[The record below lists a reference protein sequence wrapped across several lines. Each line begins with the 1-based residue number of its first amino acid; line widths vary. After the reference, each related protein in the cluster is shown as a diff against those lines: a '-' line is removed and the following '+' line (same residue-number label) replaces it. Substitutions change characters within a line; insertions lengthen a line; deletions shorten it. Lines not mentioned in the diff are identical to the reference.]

1 MLSITTAMTS
11 SFSDQLVNWMSQ
23 MLAGEGTA
31 GETMLAESMPRLAE
45 ELGIRDVSVWRIERG
60 QWRCR
65 ASVGVTD
72 GIDVSLL
79 SDSLDE
85 GLPQAAGGWTTTA
98 ISTDHALAVRSDQD
112 LERLPDVAQAFG
124 AAVTL
129 MEQRQALRRRIERLE
144 EIVNI
149 AASWRQ
155 ELDMDRLLEQIA
167 EAATRLLDCE
177 RASIFLWDKPNKT
190 LIGRPALGVD
200 GNELRIA
207 EDTGVVGQVV
217 QTGESQ
223 RVNAREDRG
232 QIDRTVDEKLSFM
245 TRSLLC
251 VPLAAHDERFG
262 AFEVLNKKDDF
273 FTNEDEQALT
283 ELATHAASALA
294 TTQQYGRLLNTH
306 QRVVDEAAAH
316 VRMIGDCPAIAKL
329 RATVN
334 RVAPTDLAVLIL
346 GENGTGKEVVAQQI
360 HYLSRR
366 RDQPFIAVN
375 CAALTETLLESELFG
390 HEKGAFTDA
399 HDMRQGKF
407 ELAAD
412 GTLFLDEIGDMSL
425 GGQAKLLRVL
435 EEKVVVRVGGSETIH
450 TDVRL
455 LAATNQDLS
464 ELVRD
469 KKFREDL
476 FYRLNVVS
484 IELPPLRERDDD
496 VLRLIEFFLNDFC
509 QRAGRQ
515 PPKLTPSA
523 KKRLRAH
530 RWPGNV
536 RELRNLAE
544 GLAYLTSG
552 NEVDSGDLNFISA
565 PAGEE
570 RSWQIGDMPLND
582 ATQAF
587 QREYIQRQIRQTG
600 GNMTL
605 AAERLNLHRSNLYR
619 KMKQLGMSEEETDGD
634 GEE

>member
-1 MLSITTAMTS
+1 
-11 SFSDQLVNWMSQ
+11 MS
-23 MLAGEGTA
+23 GEGTP
-31 GETMLAESMPRLAE
+31 GKSLLAESMPRLAD
-45 ELGIRDVSVWRIERG
+45 ELGVRDVSVWRIERG
-60 QWRCR
+60 RWRCR
-65 ASVGVTD
+65 ASVGVAD
-72 GIDVSLL
+72 GVDLGLL

-85 GLPQAAGGWTTTA
+85 GLPQASGGWTATA
-98 ISTDHALAVRSDQD
+98 ICADHVLAVRGDHE
-112 LERLPDVAQAFG
+112 LERLADLARSFG

-129 MEQRQALRRRIERLE
+129 MEQRLGLQRRIDRLE

-190 LIGRPALGVD
+190 LIGRPALGVE

-207 EDTGVVGQVV
+207 EDTGVVGHVV

-223 RVNAREDRG
+223 RVNASEDRG
-232 QIDRTVDEKLSFM
+232 QIDRTVDEKLSFI

-251 VPLAAHDERFG
+251 VPLETQDERFG
-262 AFEVLNKKDDF
+262 AFEVLNKNDDF

-283 ELATHAASALA
+283 ELAAHAASALA

-306 QRVVDEAAAH
+306 RRVVDEAAAS
-316 VRMIGDCPAIAKL
+316 VRMIGDCPSIVTL
-329 RATVN
+329 RATVS

-360 HYLSRR
+360 HYLSGR

-390 HEKGAFTDA
+390 HEKGAFTGA
-399 HDMRQGKF
+399 HDTHQGKF

-425 GGQAKLLRVL
+425 GGQAKILRAL

-464 ELVRD
+464 QLVRD

-484 IELPPLRERDDD
+484 IELPPLRERGDD
-496 VLRLIEFFLNDFC
+496 VLRLIEFFLHDFC
-509 QRAGRQ
+509 QKAGR
-515 PPKLTPSA
+515 PHPKLTLGA
-523 KKRLRAH
+523 KKRLLRH

-552 NEVDSGDLNFISA
+552 DQIDGGDLNFISA
-565 PAGEE
+565 PVGEE
-570 RSWQIGDMPLND
+570 SGWLVGDMALND

-587 QREYIQRQIRQTG
+587 QRQYIQQQIRQTG

-619 KMKQLGMSEEETDGD
+619 KMKQLGMSE
-634 GEE
+634 GEEVE